1 MREIFIGE
9 IARVC
14 SILAV
19 RSLEGL
25 REELKGVVWV
35 ERQDREGREGKVD
48 LEGLWEA
55 VFGVMGNGF

>member
-14 SILAV
+14 GILEV
-19 RSLEGL
+19 WSLEGL
-25 REELKGVVWV
+25 KEELRGVVWV

-48 LEGLWEA
+48 LGGLWRE
-55 VFGVMGNGF
+55 VVGVIGSGF